1 MTEDSK
7 NLASDISG
15 WIVKVILDEC
25 MYTELELTDSVTR
38 DAIAEGLKEASEYF
52 ANFNRTLH

>member
-1 MTEDSK
+1 MTEDNK

-25 MYTELELTDSVTR
+25 MYAELELTDSGTR

>member
-1 MTEDSK
+1 MTEDNK
-7 NLASDISG
+7 NLASDIGG

>member
-1 MTEDSK
+1 MSEGDN

-25 MYTELELTDSVTR
+25 MYAELELADSETR
-38 DAIAEGLKEASEYF
+38 SAISKGLQEASEYF